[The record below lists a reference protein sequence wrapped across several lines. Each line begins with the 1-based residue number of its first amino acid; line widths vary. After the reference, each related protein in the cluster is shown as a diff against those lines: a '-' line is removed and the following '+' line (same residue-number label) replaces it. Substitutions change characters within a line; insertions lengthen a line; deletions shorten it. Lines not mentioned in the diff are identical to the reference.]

1 MNITMKMVIDMICDK
16 LQFICQIEALETI
29 IYITEVANKHGDS
42 WIENAIR

>member
-16 LQFICQIEALETI
+16 LQFICQIEETI